1 MILLLG
7 SDAYSPFRLD
17 ALRAAIAKLD
27 PSLGPVDIDAKWV
40 YALQTAGES
49 FDIDELKRAESL
61 LCAEGDRFFNGLCL
75 NFYLIFHLVFPFD

>member
-40 YALQTAGES
+40 YALQTNGET
-49 FDIDELKRAESL
+49 FDTDELTSSSQHRI
-61 LCAEGDRFFNGLCL
+61 GQIIID
-75 NFYLIFHLVFPFD
+75 